1 MKEIE
6 EGGQKLDEL
15 MDKKQLMSNIVPP
28 SHNSKVV
35 KVLKGGQKWMDN
47 YFCVILIFFIYIL
60 IQIKVKIYINQKYEI
75 LLIKYIRWS
84 FYFCL

>member
-1 MKEIE
+1 MRNIRENRKFMKEIE

-35 KVLKGGQKWMDN
+35 KVLKGGQK
-47 YFCVILIFFIYIL
+47 
-60 IQIKVKIYINQKYEI
+60 
-75 LLIKYIRWS
+75 
-84 FYFCL
+84 